1 MNGRHDGPFEM
12 TLLDK
17 TPGTRSV
24 AKCSRLTT
32 TGLTVNRSRWMRT
45 GSRTG
50 RLQVRPGSACI
61 QGNARSSTRRRAP
74 KQELD
79 LFQFAATSVAQLSTG
94 AAKVMRSKVIE
105 LDVGRAPPNHVPD
118 DVFGQSSAP
127 RGSVTADCS
136 EEPTRCDFG
145 GRRPAIHSGFHPS
158 RHRHSPDVAA
168 LADQI
173 YDGPSAPAVSASHA
187 VLDRIISARRNPQP
201 RSTEIIATSR
211 TARNSSP
218 SAACNKSLAS
228 SCVNQFP
235 VREPNC
241 FTPFTR
247 RIPAASSGLSSSES
261 AAS

>member
-187 VLDRIISARRNPQP
+187 VLDRIIQ
-201 RSTEIIATSR
+201 
-211 TARNSSP
+211 
-218 SAACNKSLAS
+218 
-228 SCVNQFP
+228 
-235 VREPNC
+235 
-241 FTPFTR
+241 
-247 RIPAASSGLSSSES
+247 PAATRSRGVRRSLPRHALLATPRHRRLATNLSPHRASTSFQSGSPTASHLSPVEYPPQVLG
-261 AAS
+261 